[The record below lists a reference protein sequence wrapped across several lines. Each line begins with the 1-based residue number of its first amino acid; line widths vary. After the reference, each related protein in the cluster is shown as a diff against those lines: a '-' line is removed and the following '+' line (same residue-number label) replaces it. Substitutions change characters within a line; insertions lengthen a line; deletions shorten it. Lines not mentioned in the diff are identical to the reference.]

1 MAKNKTR
8 SRRTR
13 LRVLRAEH
21 ELSQM
26 DTAAKAKI
34 GLYRYW
40 QIENGYADATE
51 DERAAIA
58 KVFKAAP
65 EDVFPEAVAS

>member
-1 MAKNKTR
+1 MPKTKR
-8 SRRTR
+8 SSHRTR

-40 QIENGYADATE
+40 QIENGYAEATDA
-51 DERAAIA
+51 ERAAIA
-58 KVFKAAP
+58 KVFKVEAG
-65 EDVFPEAVAS
+65 EVFPEAVAS